1 MHIAAAKWWPRITR
15 RICFAIHPRANTY
28 GRVVVTVREPTVY
41 LARLGRL
48 ARLAGAVNVRWFGS
62 PVTVGSVGLQ
72 TTFANLS
79 KLLHEG
85 FERYHLRGPET

>member
-1 MHIAAAKWWPRITR
+1 MVSERSFGWTS
-15 RICFAIHPRANTY
+15 F
-28 GRVVVTVREPTVY
+28 VVVKVREPTVY